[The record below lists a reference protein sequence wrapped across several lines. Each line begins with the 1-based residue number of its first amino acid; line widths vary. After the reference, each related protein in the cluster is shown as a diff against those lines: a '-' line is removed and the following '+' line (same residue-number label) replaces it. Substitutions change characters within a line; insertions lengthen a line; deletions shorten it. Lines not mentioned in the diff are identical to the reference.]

1 MVIELTHP
9 PEEHTAGVG
18 HLIANG
24 TQDAR
29 TAALLWLAAEHAA
42 SALVVARPRLAGKTT
57 NLNVFLRFT
66 RPGTTF
72 RVIQGSDDPYDPRSE
87 PPSPLRYVLCNEF
100 SPAPVPTYVWGAKV
114 RQVFEAAALGH
125 PIAATMHAESL
136 EEVTRL
142 LSSPPCSVPLDLL
155 AHLDLF
161 VFIRVFPQ
169 QDGSVMR
176 RVAEVRE
183 IRGVGNDGQLQS
195 EALVVWDQDRDR
207 FEHARSGDILGRLQT
222 GLGAGVL
229 DEIERRARV
238 LEGAVRQG
246 ILEGPALAAVIET
259 YRTRPEEAL
268 ARYAS

>member
-9 PEEHTAGVG
+9 PEEHTASVG
-18 HLIANG
+18 QLIANG

-57 NLNVFLRFT
+57 NLNAFLRFT

-87 PPSPLRYVLCNEF
+87 SPSPLRYVLCNEF
-100 SPAPVPTYVWGAKV
+100 SPAPVPTYVWGPKV

-142 LSSPPCSVPLDLL
+142 LSAPPCAVPLELL

-161 VFIRVFPQ
+161 LFIRVLPQ
-169 QDGSVMR
+169 PDGSVLR
-176 RVAEVRE
+176 RVAEVRA
-183 IRGVGNDGQLQS
+183 IRGVGANGQLQS
-195 EALVVWDQDRDR
+195 ERLVAWDQDHDR
-207 FEHARSGDILGRLQT
+207 FEHTRSSDVLRRLVT
-222 GLGAGVL
+222 DHGADVRE
-229 DEIERRARV
+229 EIERRARV

-246 ILEGPALAAVIET
+246 ILEGPAWAAVIES
-259 YRTRPEEAL
+259 YRADPEQAL
-268 ARYAS
+268 ARYGA